1 MDNYLSGRWPAEMTP
16 PPAPKEKKTHKN
28 KTKSGRRRVWRDIL
42 IVLIAVVMLGG
53 LLVGSYFG
61 MQYAAQQML
70 GDLPNLPQ
78 SPLPDQTQTPGND
91 PSPQP
96 TNGLTQE
103 DLWSADMLPRAAHDP
118 SVQLELLS
126 REGLEPLSATKIYK
140 KVLPSIV
147 AVEAFNGAGYSMGS
161 GVVVSESGYII
172 TNYHVI
178 EGAIS
183 LNIMLLS
190 DRTVHE
196 AAVVGFDKELDL
208 AVLKAEGSGYV
219 PAEFGISDELEVGN
233 DVYAIGNP
241 LGYLYGAMTDGI
253 VSVLDDRVAQ
263 LDYPGRLIQT
273 SAALNSGNSGG
284 ALVDA
289 YGRVVGITYAKVTG
303 IRNDTVVEGLGLA
316 IPMSDARAYIDRI
329 FRTGD
334 SSRPSLG
341 ILCYSPVE
349 VDGYVGIQVAET
361 TVGTPAH
368 GKLLP
373 NDLIIGCNGVSV
385 RVVDDMTRM
394 LSEMD
399 PGDEVELTVIRKGK
413 EIKVTVALYDRLSEL
428 Q

>member
-16 PPAPKEKKTHKN
+16 PPAPKEKKN
-28 KTKSGRRRVWRDIL
+28 KQKKSGRRRVWRDVLI
-42 IVLIAVVMLGG
+42 IVLALAMLGG
-53 LLVGSYFG
+53 LLAGSFFG
-61 MQYAAQQML
+61 MQYAAEQML
-70 GDLPNLPQ
+70 GGLPGLTPSDQPGQ
-78 SPLPDQTQTPGND
+78 SQTPGAV

-96 TNGLTQE
+96 TNGLTQS
-103 DLWSADMLPRAAHDP
+103 DLWNPGMLPQAEHDP

-126 REGLEPLSATKIYK
+126 CEGLTPLTATEIYK

-147 AVEAFNGAGYSMGS
+147 AVEAFNGVGYSMGS

-178 EGAIS
+178 EGGIS
-183 LNIMLLS
+183 LSIMLLS

-196 AAVVGFDKELDL
+196 AALVGYDKELDL
-208 AVLKAEGSGYV
+208 AVLKAEGDGFV

-361 TVGTPAH
+361 TLGTPAH

-373 NDLIIGCNGVSV
+373 NDLIIKCNGVSV

-399 PGDEVELTVIRKGK
+399 PGDEVELTIIRKGK
-413 EIKVTVALYDRLSEL
+413 ELTVTVALYDRLSEL

>member
-16 PPAPKEKKTHKN
+16 PPASKEKKK
-28 KTKSGRRRVWRDIL
+28 KKIKSGRRRVWRDIF

-126 REGLEPLSATKIYK
+126 REGLEPLSATEIYK

-196 AAVVGFDKELDL
+196 AAVVGFVLSQFLLQVSDL
-208 AVLKAEGSGYV
+208 RG
-219 PAEFGISDELEVGN
+219 
-233 DVYAIGNP
+233 
-241 LGYLYGAMTDGI
+241 
-253 VSVLDDRVAQ
+253 
-263 LDYPGRLIQT
+263 
-273 SAALNSGNSGG
+273 
-284 ALVDA
+284 
-289 YGRVVGITYAKVTG
+289 
-303 IRNDTVVEGLGLA
+303 
-316 IPMSDARAYIDRI
+316 
-329 FRTGD
+329 
-334 SSRPSLG
+334 
-341 ILCYSPVE
+341 
-349 VDGYVGIQVAET
+349 
-361 TVGTPAH
+361 
-368 GKLLP
+368 GKLLVKNNELDAVEGAKLCDLGNLARSDKGARIGLIHIL
-373 NDLIIGCNGVSV
+373 NDLCKANAACRIQQALQLAKAFFQFVGGAIIGANADQK
-385 RVVDDMTRM
+385 R
-394 LSEMD
+394 
-399 PGDEVELTVIRKGK
+399 
-413 EIKVTVALYDRLSEL
+413 AYRLVFHKKRPPCIIDASYCF
-428 Q
+428 